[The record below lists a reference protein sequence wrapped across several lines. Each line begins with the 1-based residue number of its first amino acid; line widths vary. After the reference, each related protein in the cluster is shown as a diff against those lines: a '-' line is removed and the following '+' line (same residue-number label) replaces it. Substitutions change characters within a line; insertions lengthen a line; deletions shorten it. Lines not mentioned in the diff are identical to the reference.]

1 MTGVGGWPS
10 SEEELGSL
18 QLELAAA
25 ADAAPPWLPPR
36 PPSELL
42 VGGVWF
48 CAPTGSPGN
57 VGGEPAWAA
66 AVLLRRG
73 LVAGSAVARGQTG
86 AAYRAGFLAL
96 REGLLLEA
104 AVRTLERPPDVLLV
118 NATGR
123 DHPRRAGL
131 ALHLGAV
138 LDVPTVGVT
147 DRPLLAAGGAS
158 VETRPRARPVVV
170 DAAWRTSAE
179 VAREVVLAT
188 ATRARTPEPLRAARR
203 LARETR
209 ARDEG
214 RAPG

>member
-1 MTGVGGWPS
+1 MIRASGWPS
-10 SEEELGSL
+10 SEQELASL

-25 ADAAPPWLPPR
+25 ADAAPAWVPPR
-36 PPSELL
+36 PPAELL

-66 AVLLRRG
+66 ATLFRHELL
-73 LVAGSAVARGQTG
+73 AGSAVVRGRTG

-96 REGLLLEA
+96 REGPLLEV
-104 AVRTLERPPDVLLV
+104 AVRTLERLPDVLLV

-138 LDVPTVGVT
+138 LGVPTVGVT
-147 DRPLLAAGGAS
+147 DRPLLAGAS
-158 VETRPRARPVVV
+158 VETRPRARPVIV
-170 DAAWRTSAE
+170 DAAWRTSVE
-179 VAREVVLAT
+179 VAREVVVAT
-188 ATRARTPEPLRAARR
+188 TARARTPEPLRAARR
-203 LARETR
+203 LAREIR